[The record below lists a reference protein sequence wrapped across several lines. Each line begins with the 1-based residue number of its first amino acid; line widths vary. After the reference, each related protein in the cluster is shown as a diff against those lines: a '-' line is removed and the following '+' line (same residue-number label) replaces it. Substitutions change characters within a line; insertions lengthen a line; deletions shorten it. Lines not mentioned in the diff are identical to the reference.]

1 MAVERISKLFK
12 RPVEVTPEQLGAALM
27 ELTTESLN
35 DFVDRVAKDR
45 SLLGG
50 VDAPVFFAE
59 LIALQAFG
67 VRHALGR
74 RGLDAAVA
82 ERVTRGYAARYLEF
96 REAFGGH
103 TLAPEEVEAR
113 IAAYAEVGKEAD
125 VARMPVGA
133 PFAKYCGLPSPMA
146 ATSGAAM
153 FRDHHAAVEKLLE
166 NATLAPA

>member
-50 VDAPVFFAE
+50 VEAPVFFAE
-59 LIALQAFG
+59 LVALQAFG
-67 VRHALGR
+67 VRHAVGR

-82 ERVTRGYAARYLEF
+82 ERVTRAFAGRYAEF
-96 REAFGGH
+96 REVFDGL
-103 TLAPEEVEAR
+103 TLAPDEVEAR
-113 IAAYAEVGKEAD
+113 IAVYAGSGNDEDVTRMRVG
-125 VARMPVGA
+125 P
-133 PFAKYCGLPSPMA
+133 PFALFCGQQSPMA
-146 ATSGAAM
+146 ATSGAAL
-153 FRDHHAAVEKLLE
+153 FREHYLAVLKLLDRARLE
-166 NATLAPA
+166 D